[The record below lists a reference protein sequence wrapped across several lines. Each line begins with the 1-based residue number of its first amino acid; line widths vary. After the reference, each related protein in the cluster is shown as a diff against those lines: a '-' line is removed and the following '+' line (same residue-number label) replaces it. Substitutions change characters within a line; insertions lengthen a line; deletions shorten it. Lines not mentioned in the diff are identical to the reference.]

1 MYGADLL
8 VQSLGEARGCQT
20 RLASGLPLDRV
31 GELGAICGTLVRI
44 LWVCIMHYTY
54 THHQMHIP
62 NSKKATNGRRAH

>member
-44 LWVCIMHYTY
+44 LCLGIYNALY

-62 NSKKATNGRRAH
+62 NSKKTTNGRRAH

>member
-44 LWVCIMHYTY
+44 LCWVCIMHYT
-54 THHQMHIP
+54 HIISTIHTSSDAYP
-62 NSKKATNGRRAH
+62 KF